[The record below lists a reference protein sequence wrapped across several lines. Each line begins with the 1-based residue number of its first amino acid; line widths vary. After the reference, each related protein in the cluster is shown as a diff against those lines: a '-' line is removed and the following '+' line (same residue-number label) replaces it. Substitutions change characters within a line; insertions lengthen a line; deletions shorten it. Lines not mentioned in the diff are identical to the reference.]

1 MDSGFGARLRLQR
14 ERQGVSLG
22 TIAANTKIKITLLE
36 GLERDDISQW
46 PSGIFRRSYVR
57 TYAQAIGLEP
67 DAVVRDFLDQYPDPV
82 EEASPVEAMA
92 RAEGVTGRR
101 PPTRLT
107 YLINSAIS
115 ALPTRR
121 GASSSSGT
129 VSPAPP
135 AAGMDEV
142 APLPAP
148 LSVPATAPLRAEA
161 EYEPAREGSHAQG
174 VEDHESI
181 ELPTLSGGAAGVQG
195 TLADFAD
202 WDTVEMAAVPIMH
215 SPAAAP
221 DAESDAP
228 EWTDP
233 LLRPDLAEAAD
244 ASWAS
249 LGRATQALE
258 APVPL
263 DPDVEGL
270 ADLCTRL
277 GRAQHAEDVLTILR
291 DATAMTRAIGLIL
304 WTWDP
309 HGRTLRPA
317 LNHGYP
323 AELLA
328 QVRGVSPDSDNAIAS
343 AFRSSEVRLVD
354 GTDTSTGAVAV
365 PLLAPFGCVGVL
377 AAEFRDGTER
387 RATVRAALSVLAAQ
401 LSMLIEPVSTLRAA
415 TA

>member
-1 MDSGFGARLRLQR
+1 M
-14 ERQGVSLG
+14 
-22 TIAANTKIKITLLE
+22 
-36 GLERDDISQW
+36 
-46 PSGIFRRSYVR
+46 
-57 TYAQAIGLEP
+57 
-67 DAVVRDFLDQYPDPV
+67 
-82 EEASPVEAMA
+82 
-92 RAEGVTGRR
+92 
-101 PPTRLT
+101 
-107 YLINSAIS
+107 
-115 ALPTRR
+115 
-121 GASSSSGT
+121 
-129 VSPAPP
+129 
-135 AAGMDEV
+135 EV

-161 EYEPAREGSHAQG
+161 EYEPSREGSHAQG

-181 ELPTLSGGAAGVQG
+181 EFPTLSGGAAGVQG

-202 WDTVEMAAVPIMH
+202 WDTVEMAAVPLMH

>member
-1 MDSGFGARLRLQR
+1 MDSSFGARLRLQR

-92 RAEGVTGRR
+92 RAEGITGRR

-121 GASSSSGT
+121 GASPSAGT
-129 VSPAPP
+129 APPAPP
-135 AAGMDEV
+135 AAAAMGDV
-142 APLPAP
+142 ASPSHEASPAH
-148 LSVPATAPLRAEA
+148 
-161 EYEPAREGSHAQG
+161 REQ
-174 VEDHESI
+174 EHESFEI
-181 ELPTLSGGAAGVQG
+181 PALSAESPGVQG

-202 WDTVEMAAVPIMH
+202 WGTVEMAAVPMH
-215 SPAAAP
+215 SPATLH
-221 DAESDAP
+221 AEADAP

-244 ASWAS
+244 ASWAG

-258 APVPL
+258 ARVPL
-263 DPDVEGL
+263 EPDVEGL

-291 DATAMTRAIGLIL
+291 DATVMTRAIGLIL

-309 HGRTLRPA
+309 QGRTLRPA

-354 GTDTSTGAVAV
+354 GSDTSTGAVAV

-387 RATVRAALSVLAAQ
+387 RATVRAALAVLAAQ